1 MLLTIYDR
9 YGKKKAELSPNDSST
24 QSKELQSDN
33 MLTLTFTLYE
43 HIALEVN
50 DYTDFEG
57 ERYWI
62 TEAYQPTQK
71 SSVEWD
77 YNVKLYGIESLI
89 KRFLVLKTV
98 DGENEPVFTMT
109 APPREHVA
117 MIVKSIN
124 DGMDNT
130 TNWKVGAVDGVENI
144 VVDYEGTYCDEG
156 LKAIADAVGT
166 EWWIEG
172 QTINICRCEHGEELT
187 LGYGNGLTEIEKDTA
202 DNVKFYTRL
211 FPIGSSRN
219 IDVAKYG
226 YSRLQLPN
234 KARYIDVNTDKYGII
249 HHFES
254 DAFAD
259 IYPHRTGVVSS
270 VRSEE
275 KTGEDGNPFTIY
287 YFKDDDLNFD
297 PNDYEISGLV
307 KRVSFQEGSELA
319 GIGEEEDGTYYLECN
334 YNSKTKEFEIITI
347 WPYDDDTQLPGG
359 LLIPKAGNKYILWNI
374 SMPEL
379 YYTLAEEDYLA
390 AVEKYNADNAIDVSV
405 YKSLTDHVW
414 IENSG
419 EELYVGRRVCLES
432 DKYFPET
439 GKRNSRITKI
449 TRKVNLPGQVDLEIS
464 DAIGTGTMSKISSE
478 IKDAKNYTKGL
489 ASGLALP
496 DIIRSW
502 DTTQPTDNNLFS
514 ARRSQKEFAS
524 KLKEDTFQ
532 KKMRFLEGLD
542 IGNFVQG
549 ESGGT
554 VDGEGN
560 AELLTLVIR
569 NLLRSTKFVDGF
581 TGEGFQMWMDALDG
595 LSHLT
600 VDKLTVRQ
608 TMTVLELLIQKVR
621 SIGGQFIVSAANGKI
636 ASVAEDGDN
645 YIICFEQDNTFVAH
659 DLMRC
664 AVTSGANQHAYW
676 VEISKASTDCVTVA
690 KSEFDGI
697 MPWTGDEVVLMG
709 NTTDKLRQNLISI
722 AATEDGQPRVDVLDG
737 VNSKNFTGCL
747 RVRLGNLD
755 GISDDRFPLDNQP
768 KGNGLYGDNVF
779 LVGTFMLTTGEDIL
793 TKFSIMEG
801 KIESAIEGLRTDF
814 ATDQGYLDNPTF
826 DNGLEKWNTENE
838 ATFFMLGNRWIWA
851 NNAPLSNK
859 TNYTCVRTEDGRKC
873 VFIRNKY
880 ILQKNADFRSIPEFT
895 ETNSDGEKK
904 AEAVYL
910 SFFYK
915 CTKAGKL
922 TIDFDGVDKTGFEN
936 FNTFS
941 VNEEISETDGFVV
954 FNRDGLW
961 NGTGDFKLTFTGEIY
976 LYMLILS
983 TDRVNALAYKYKT
996 LFEQSERLVKISAA
1010 VFDKDENCLQ
1020 ETGLM
1025 VKPEGSGIYMQGPDG
1040 KLALIGVG
1048 VEETDTAGNKR
1059 TVVKLTAENIR
1070 MEGLVTANDNFK
1082 ILEDGSMEANS
1093 GTFSGYLKTKFHLI
1107 ESSDAVYTTDSA
1119 RGESGYMIGRE
1130 LNLKVDM
1137 GGSSNG
1143 ADVILPNDVGYI
1155 GSRVILY
1162 NGCHPPYTR
1171 TIGSI
1176 RYSTVRV
1183 DDGSLLRGAN
1193 VNLGEEGL
1201 LSYEDPYK
1209 IAWMSGI
1216 IELIGTPEH
1225 NGQFVVDLLSWRG
1238 AFAAPP
1244 ASPSNGWLYYDVT
1257 ANRNYMYWYG
1267 EWVEFPVYGDD
1278 TDDLR
1283 ITWKGV
1289 LSSAPA
1295 NPERNWLYVTSVNR
1309 YLLIYTGE
1317 KWEDI
1322 GFNFNYLNK
1331 CGWCILGFS
1340 ALSYKYYKD

>member
-1 MLLTIYDR
+1 MELKVYDR
-9 YGKKKAELSPNDSST
+9 YKRLRVTLSPDDSS
-24 QSKELQSDN
+24 QHHSEICGDDYISLSC
-33 MLTLTFTLYE
+33 TFYE
-43 HIALEVN
+43 CVILEVG
-50 DYTDFEG
+50 DYIIFQG
-57 ERYWI
+57 EKYWI
-62 TEAYQPTQK
+62 TESYTPKQEGLSKWAY
-71 SSVEWD
+71 SV
-77 YNVKLYGIESLI
+77 KFYGAASII
-89 KRFLVLKTV
+89 KDALMLNP
-98 DGENEPVFTMT
+98 DGTPVFVLT
-109 APPREHVA
+109 APAREHLALV
-117 MIVKSIN
+117 VKNLNRWMGNIT
-124 DGMDNT
+124 D
-130 TNWKVGAVDGVENI
+130 WKAGNCVSTENI
-144 VVDYEGTYCDEG
+144 VIDYSDGVYCNEA
-156 LKAIADAVGT
+156 LKKIADEAET

-172 QTINICRCEHGEELT
+172 MTVNIGKCEIGEEIPLA
-187 LGYGNGLTEIEKDTA
+187 YDKGLRNIERDNA
-202 DNVKFYTRL
+202 DNVKFFTRL
-211 FPIGSSRN
+211 FPIGSTKN
-219 IDVAKYG
+219 IDYEKYG
-226 YSRLQLPN
+226 YSTLQLPSR
-234 KARYIDVNTDKYGII
+234 KAYVEKNTEYGTIE
-249 HHFES
+249 HYEKE
-254 DAFAD
+254 AFND
-259 IYPHRTGVVSS
+259 IFPRRTGVVSS
-270 VRSEE
+270 VRSEVA
-275 KTGEDGNPFTIY
+275 KNDDGNEFTIY
-287 YFKDDDLNFD
+287 YFSDGDLNFD
-297 PNDYEISGLV
+297 PNKYEIANLV
-307 KRVSFQEGSELA
+307 KHIIFQDGELA
-319 GIGEEEDGTYYLECN
+319 GRDFEVN
-334 YNSKTKEFEIITI
+334 YNSTKKEFEIITT

-359 LLIPKAGNKYILWNI
+359 LLIPSTNDKYILYNI
-374 SMPEL
+374 QMPDE
-379 YYTLAEEDYLA
+379 YYPLAEQEY
-390 AVEKYNADNAIDVSV
+390 AVAVDKFMEEHCIDRSV
-405 YKSLTDHVW
+405 YKSPTDYTYIDANG
-414 IENSG
+414 IELKIG
-419 EELYVGRRVCLES
+419 QRVRLES
-432 DKYFPET
+432 DLYFPKT
-439 GKRNSRITKI
+439 GYRNSRIT
-449 TRKVNLPGQVDLEIS
+449 VVSQNLLRPGQADIEIS
-464 DAIGTGTMSKISSE
+464 DVLSQTSQSKISDEIESVKTE
-478 IKDAKNYTKGL
+478 IKTATTTF
-489 ASGLALP
+489 P

-532 KKMRFLEGLD
+532 KKMRFLEGLN

-549 ESGGT
+549 ESGGS

-608 TMTVLELLIQKVR
+608 TMTVLELLVQKVR

-676 VEISKASTDCVTVA
+676 VEISKASTDCVTVS
-690 KSEFDGI
+690 KSEFNGV
-697 MPWTGDEVVLMG
+697 MPWAGDEVVLMG

-793 TKFSIMEG
+793 TKFNIMEG
-801 KIESAIEGLRTDF
+801 KIESSIEGLRTDF
-814 ATDQGYLDNPTF
+814 ATDKGYLGNPTF
-826 DNGLEKWNTENE
+826 DNGLEKWSTENE

-851 NNAPLSNK
+851 NSAPLSNK
-859 TNYTCVRTEDGRKC
+859 TNYACVRTEDGRKC

-880 ILQKNADFRSIPEFT
+880 ILQKNADFRSIPEFA

-922 TIDFDGVDKTGFEN
+922 TIDFDGVNKTGFEN

-996 LFEQSERLVKISAA
+996 LFEQSERLIKISAA

-1183 DDGSLLRGAN
+1183 DDGSLLRGTN
-1193 VNLGEEGL
+1193 INLGEEWL

-1331 CGWCILGFS
+1331 CGWCILAFS